1 MMYRYFQASFF
12 FAFTS
17 LLTAVIT
24 MPTYGEAKGLRN
36 MTNKY
41 KQSSLSK
48 EEYQRFPQQSQ
59 KRILHAYMEPSQT
72 QRWES
77 YDTTST
83 TYAGITLTFNDKD
96 SDEMDISYFLNGGPA
111 NCRDCLISIH
121 KGNECSSPNVRYF
134 KNTDKVRR
142 NPWTKKSGAIIST
155 NEVGKGVGTIKAFS
169 NGLLHH
175 ENESHVVVIY
185 DNSRV
190 NASRKSQRAKVVAC
204 GVLKNV
210 SQ

>member
-1 MMYRYFQASFF
+1 MNKQ
-12 FAFTS
+12 
-17 LLTAVIT
+17 IC
-24 MPTYGEAKGLRN
+24 RN
-36 MTNKY
+36 NNRGFHSNLK
-41 KQSSLSK
+41 
-48 EEYQRFPQQSQ
+48 

-77 YDTTST
+77 YETTSF
-83 TYAGITLTFNDKD
+83 TYAGVTLTFNDEN
-96 SDEMDISYFLNGGPA
+96 SDEMNIDYFLKGGPT
-111 NCRDCLISIH
+111 NCRDCLIAIH
-121 KGNECSSPNVRYF
+121 KGNTCSSPNVRYF

-155 NEVGKGVGTIKAFS
+155 NEDGKGVGTIEAFS
-169 NGLLHH
+169 NGLFHH
-175 ENESHVVVIY
+175 KNEGHVVVIY

-190 NASRKSQRAKVVAC
+190 NASRKRQRAKVVAC